1 MQEILGKLTLIL
13 SGAGV
18 VEASMVGLYA
28 LLGAPRPTAVV
39 VVLAYRL
46 FSFWLPTLVGIALIP
61 YLERWTG
68 TSGGLN
74 QCGWIG
80 APGEFL

>member
-1 MQEILGKLTLIL
+1 MSGKLTVML
-13 SGAGV
+13 GGVGV

-28 LLGAPRPTAVV
+28 LLGAPRATAVV

-68 TSGGLN
+68 TPGGPIRAVESVRHTN
-74 QCGWIG
+74 S
-80 APGEFL
+80 